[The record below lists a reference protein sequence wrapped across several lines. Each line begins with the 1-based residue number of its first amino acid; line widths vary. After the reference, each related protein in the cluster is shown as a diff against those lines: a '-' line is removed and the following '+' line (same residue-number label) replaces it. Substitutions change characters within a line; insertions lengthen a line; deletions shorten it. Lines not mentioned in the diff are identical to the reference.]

1 MKRALDANPG
11 DFQALSS
18 RELIEAVRM
27 SEGRII
33 VAEVLASAPPL
44 VDKVSNVELAAAF
57 GADILLLNMY
67 NVHAP
72 AIMGMPGIHEGERK
86 TGAGNSFGKFQTGE
100 GRTLADVKAWTGR
113 PVGINLEPLPHD
125 YEGSRDGR
133 EATAANALSAI
144 EQGADLLVITGNPAS
159 GVSSSGIA
167 ASVEK
172 IREAISDRAIILA
185 GKAHAA
191 GVRAPLVE
199 DGDLRA
205 YLGAGADGVVLPA
218 PGTAPGMTL
227 DACREWVA
235 VTHELGGLALS
246 AMGTSQE
253 GSSRSVIERIA
264 LMSKMTGA
272 EMHHIGDA
280 GLFGIAVPE
289 NIYAY
294 SMALRGRRHTW
305 HRMAAS
311 LKR

>member
-18 RELIEAVRM
+18 RELIEAVRL
-27 SEGRII
+27 SEGRIL
-33 VAEVLASAPPL
+33 VAEVVATAPPL

-57 GADILLLNMY
+57 GADIILLNLY
-67 NVHAP
+67 NVNSP
-72 AIMGMPGIHEGERK
+72 AVMGMPDIHEVEGK
-86 TGAGNSFGKFQTGE
+86 PGAPTSFGKFQTGK

-113 PVGINLEPLPHD
+113 PVGINLEPLPQQ
-125 YEGSRDGR
+125 YEGSREGR
-133 EATAANALSAI
+133 EATAANALSAV
-144 EQGADLLVITGNPAS
+144 EQGADLLVITGNPAT
-159 GVSSSGIA
+159 GVSASGIA
-167 ASVEK
+167 SSVK
-172 IREAISDRAIILA
+172 RIRESVSDRAIILA

-199 DGDLRA
+199 AEDLHS
-205 YLGAGADGVVLPA
+205 YLTAGADGVLLPA

-227 DACREWVA
+227 DACRELVSIA
-235 VTHELGGLALS
+235 HELDGLALS
-246 AMGTSQE
+246 AIGTSQE
-253 GSSRSVIERIA
+253 GSSRSVIEQIA

-289 NIYAY
+289 NIYTY
-294 SMALRGRRHTW
+294 SMTLRGRRHTW

-311 LKR
+311 LRR